1 MSIALIPTFV
11 RAGGAALLCM
21 TAAVAC
27 AAHAQIA
34 SNTPPAQTP
43 AAANSPAAEAA
54 AKGVYTD
61 KDFELLT
68 QAEKDAAKEAARTAH
83 FETLRI
89 CADPGNMP
97 LSNRAGEGYENKIA
111 VVLAK
116 ALNTNVSYFWRPYI
130 ERGMTRQTFEE
141 NECDVL
147 MDVPA
152 DYGPVL
158 PTIPIYRTTY
168 VFVSLADKNLKFK
181 DLDDPSL
188 KALRVGVFELSALR
202 EALADHG
209 VVGNIVVHEVS
220 HDADLV
226 PEHQPWYQ
234 VQQVIDGKLD
244 VAGVWGPFAGWVK
257 TMKGAPVTIQP
268 SNLMEND
275 IPMEFS
281 MAIGVRTTNA
291 VLKYALDNALKTHR
305 DEIAAILASYGVPLV
320 KCADCLI
327 AGDLPSH
334 GQYTIPP
341 PAAENFG
348 VATHWTIAQAQ
359 VDQWLAEGS
368 ELNVEFADAVLAND
382 VDRALYLIGKGAD
395 LNKPDKQGNT
405 ALGVASRFGC
415 IEMMRLLVEHGA
427 KVDGPDRDGWTPL
440 LRAIASNQVKS
451 IKFLL
456 DHGADREGLVLGG
469 YTPFAIALEEQ
480 DFDAAKALIEAGVEI
495 NKPIS
500 KYKLTPL
507 MIVASE
513 QPASSRTARL
523 LQTAGPLEIA
533 RELLARGVDVNAAN
547 VDGVTAL
554 MIAAA
559 RDNSAMVG
567 LLLQSGA
574 DPHAKSADG
583 QTARDIAVKNDN
595 LAAVRTLNLLEHAN

>member
-1 MSIALIPTFV
+1 MVAMLFGIG
-11 RAGGAALLCM
+11 RAVGVSVFFAAL
-21 TAAVAC
+21 VA
-27 AAHAQIA
+27 H
-34 SNTPPAQTP
+34 PAQ
-43 AAANSPAAEAA
+43 AQDSNNPAAEAA
-54 AKGVYTD
+54 AKGVYAD

-68 QAEKDAAKEAARTAH
+68 QAEKDAAKEAARHAH
-83 FETLRI
+83 FASLRV

-111 VVLAK
+111 EVLAK
-116 ALNTNVSYFWRPYI
+116 ALNTEVSYFWRPYI

-141 NECDVL
+141 DVCDLL
-147 MDVPA
+147 MDVPS

-168 VFVSLADKNLKFK
+168 VFVSRADKNLKINN
-181 DLDDPSL
+181 LNDPQL
-188 KALRVGVFELSALR
+188 AKLRLGVFELSALR
-202 EALADHG
+202 EALANHG
-209 VVGNIVVHEVS
+209 VIGNVIVHEVS

-244 VAGVWGPFAGWVK
+244 IAGVWGPFAGWVK
-257 TMKGAPVTIQP
+257 TMKGAPVAIEPT
-268 SNLMEND
+268 NLMDDD

-291 VLKYALDNALKTHR
+291 VLKYALDDALKAHR
-305 DEIAAILASYGVPLV
+305 DEIGTILANYGVPLV

-334 GQYTIPP
+334 GLYTVPP

-348 VATHWTIAQAQ
+348 TPTHWTVAKEK
-359 VDQWLAEGS
+359 VDQWLADGAEVNS
-368 ELNVEFADAVLAND
+368 EFANAVLAND
-382 VDRALYLIGKGAD
+382 VDRALYLIGKGAEI
-395 LNKPDKQGNT
+395 NKLDKQGSL

-415 IEMMRLLVEHGA
+415 IEMMQLLIDNGA
-427 KVDGPDRDGWTPL
+427 KVDALDRDGWTAL
-440 LRAIASNQVKS
+440 LRAVDANQVKS

-469 YTPFAIALEEQ
+469 YTLLSIALEEQ
-480 DFDAAKALIEAGVEI
+480 DFDAAKALVEAGVEI

-513 QPASSRTARL
+513 LPAASRTSRL
-523 LQTAGPLEIA
+523 LQTNGPVEIA
-533 RELLARGVDVNAAN
+533 RELLTRGVDVNAAN

-559 RDNSAMVG
+559 HDNSAMIG
-567 LLLQSGA
+567 LLLQAGA
-574 DPHAKSADG
+574 DPRVKSANG
-583 QTARDIAVKNDN
+583 ETARDIAAKNDN
-595 LAAVRTLNLLEHAN
+595 LAATRTLNLLEHIQPN

>member
-1 MSIALIPTFV
+1 MPVAMLSVLSRVLTATLLLGVAIIISPARAEDPTD
-11 RAGGAALLCM
+11 
-21 TAAVAC
+21 
-27 AAHAQIA
+27 
-34 SNTPPAQTP
+34 NP
-43 AAANSPAAEAA
+43 AADAA
-54 AKGVYTD
+54 AKGVYAD
-61 KDFELLT
+61 KDFEILT

-83 FETLRI
+83 FASLRI

-111 VVLAK
+111 EVLAR
-116 ALNTNVSYFWRPYI
+116 ALGTQVSYFWRPYI
-130 ERGMTRQTFEE
+130 ERGITRQTFEE

-168 VFVSLADKNLKFK
+168 VFVSRADRNLKFNN
-181 DLDDPSL
+181 LDDPQL
-188 KALRVGVFELSALR
+188 TMLRVGVFELSALR
-202 EALADHG
+202 QALANHG
-209 VVGNIVVHEVS
+209 VISNIVVHEVS

-234 VQQVIDGKLD
+234 VQQMIDGKLD

-257 TMKGAPVTIQP
+257 TMKGAQVTIQP
-268 SNLMEND
+268 TNLMDDD

-291 VLKYALDNALKTHR
+291 VLKYALDNALKSHR
-305 DEIAAILASYGVPLV
+305 DEIGAILTNYGVPLV
-320 KCADCLI
+320 QCADCLI

-334 GQYTIPP
+334 GLYTLPP

-348 VATHWTIAQAQ
+348 VATHWTIAKEQI
-359 VDQWLAEGS
+359 DQWLAQGS

-395 LNKPDKQGNT
+395 VNKLDKQGNN

-415 IEMMRLLVEHGA
+415 IEMMQLLVDHGA
-427 KVDGPDRDGWTPL
+427 KVDAPDRDGWTPL
-440 LRAIASNQVKS
+440 FRAIVSNQVKS

-456 DHGADREGLVLGG
+456 DRGADRESTALDG
-469 YTPFAIALEEQ
+469 YTPLSIALEEQ
-480 DFDAAKALIEAGVEI
+480 DYDSAMALIKAGAEI

-513 QPASSRTARL
+513 QPAGSRTMRL
-523 LQTAGPLEIA
+523 LQTLGPVEVA
-533 RELLARGVDVNAAN
+533 RELLSRGVDVNATN
-547 VDGVTAL
+547 VAGVTAL

-559 RDNSAMVG
+559 HDNSAMIG
-567 LLLQSGA
+567 LLLQAGA
-574 DPHAKSADG
+574 DPRAKSAEG
-583 QTARDIAVKNDN
+583 ETARDIATKNDN
-595 LAAVRTLNLLEHAN
+595 LAAVRTLSLLEHAPAN

>member
-1 MSIALIPTFV
+1 MAVIGKSCRPIALLSKIGRTTAAILLF
-11 RAGGAALLCM
+11 AAL
-21 TAAVAC
+21 AAF
-27 AAHAQIA
+27 
-34 SNTPPAQTP
+34 PAQ
-43 AAANSPAAEAA
+43 AQDSNNPAAEAA

-68 QAEKDAAKEAARTAH
+68 QAEKDAAKEAARHAH
-83 FETLRI
+83 FESLRV

-111 VVLAK
+111 EVIAK
-116 ALNTNVSYFWRPYI
+116 ALNTQVSYFWRPYI

-141 NECDVL
+141 DACDLL

-168 VFVSLADKNLKFK
+168 VFVSRADRDLKIKN
-181 DLDDPSL
+181 LDDPQL
-188 KALRVGVFELSALR
+188 AKLRVGVFELSALR
-202 EALADHG
+202 EALANHG
-209 VVGNIVVHEVS
+209 VVANIVVHEVS

-244 VAGVWGPFAGWVK
+244 IAGVWGPFAGWVK
-257 TMKGAPVTIQP
+257 TMKGAPVTMQP
-268 SNLMEND
+268 TNLMDDD

-291 VLKYALDNALKTHR
+291 VLKYALDSALKAHR
-305 DEIAAILASYGVPLV
+305 DEIGTILANYGVPLV

-327 AGDLPSH
+327 AGDLASH
-334 GQYTIPP
+334 GLYTVPP

-348 VATHWTIAQAQ
+348 TPTHWTISKGQ
-359 VDQWLAEGS
+359 VDQWLADGAEV
-368 ELNVEFADAVLAND
+368 NTEFADAVLAND
-382 VDRALYLIGKGAD
+382 VDRANYLVGKGAQI
-395 LNKPDKQGNT
+395 NKPDKQGNL

-415 IEMMRLLVEHGA
+415 VEMMQLLIDNGA
-427 KVDGPDRDGWTPL
+427 KVDAPDRDGWTAL
-440 LRAIASNQVKS
+440 MRAIAANQVKS

-469 YTPFAIALEEQ
+469 YTPLSIALEEQ
-480 DFDAAKALIEAGVEI
+480 DFDAAKALIEAGVEVK
-495 NKPIS
+495 KPIS

-513 QPASSRTARL
+513 LPAGSRTSRL
-523 LQTAGPLEIA
+523 LQTSGPVEIA
-533 RELLARGVDVNAAN
+533 RELLSRGVDVNATN

-559 RDNSAMVG
+559 HDNSAMIG

-574 DPHAKSADG
+574 DPHAKSAQG
-583 QTARDIAVKNDN
+583 ETARDIAAKNDN
-595 LAAVRTLNLLEHAN
+595 LAAVRTLSLLEQK

>member
-1 MSIALIPTFV
+1 MSVAMLSEIG
-11 RAGGAALLCM
+11 RAIGASLFFAAL
-21 TAAVAC
+21 VVY
-27 AAHAQIA
+27 
-34 SNTPPAQTP
+34 PAQ
-43 AAANSPAAEAA
+43 AQDANNPAAEAA
-54 AKGVYTD
+54 AKGVYAD

-68 QAEKDAAKEAARTAH
+68 QAEKDAAKEAARHTH
-83 FETLRI
+83 FASLRV

-111 VVLAK
+111 EVIAK
-116 ALNTNVSYFWRPYI
+116 ALNTQVSYFWRPYI

-141 NECDVL
+141 DVCDLL
-147 MDVPA
+147 MDVPS

-158 PTIPIYRTTY
+158 PTIPIYRTSY
-168 VFVSLADKNLKFK
+168 VFVSRADRNLTIKN
-181 DLDDPSL
+181 LDDPQL
-188 KALRVGVFELSALR
+188 AKLRLGVFELSALR
-202 EALADHG
+202 EALANHG
-209 VVGNIVVHEVS
+209 VVANVVVHEVS

-244 VAGVWGPFAGWVK
+244 IAGVWGPFAGWVK
-257 TMKGAPVTIQP
+257 TIKGAPITIEP
-268 SNLMEND
+268 TNLMDDD

-291 VLKYALDNALKTHR
+291 VLKYALDDALKKHR
-305 DEIAAILASYGVPLV
+305 DEIGAILANYGVPLV

-334 GQYTIPP
+334 GLYTVPP

-348 VATHWTIAQAQ
+348 TPTHWTISKEQ
-359 VDQWLAEGS
+359 VDQWLADGAEV
-368 ELNVEFADAVLAND
+368 NTEFADAVLAND
-382 VDRALYLIGKGAD
+382 VDRAHYLIGKGAQV
-395 LNKPDKQGNT
+395 NKPDKQGNL

-415 IEMMRLLVEHGA
+415 IEMMQLLIDNGA
-427 KVDGPDRDGWTPL
+427 KVDAPDRDGWTAL
-440 LRAIASNQVKS
+440 MRAIAANQVKS
-451 IKFLL
+451 IKFLS
-456 DHGADREGLVLGG
+456 DHGADREALVLGG
-469 YTPFAIALEEQ
+469 YTPLAIALEEQ

-500 KYKLTPL
+500 KFKLTPL

-513 QPASSRTARL
+513 LPAGSRTSRL
-523 LQTAGPLEIA
+523 LQTNGPVEIA
-533 RELLARGVDVNAAN
+533 GELLARGVDVNAAN
-547 VDGVTAL
+547 ADGVTAL

-559 RDNSAMVG
+559 RDNSAMIG

-583 QTARDIAVKNDN
+583 ETARDIAAKNDN
-595 LAAVRTLNLLEHAN
+595 LAAVRTLSLLEHKQAN

>member
-1 MSIALIPTFV
+1 MSVGVPLGIRCAI
-11 RAGGAALLCM
+11 GAAVFF
-21 TAAVAC
+21 AAL
-27 AAHAQIA
+27 AAHPVQAQD
-34 SNTPPAQTP
+34 SN
-43 AAANSPAAEAA
+43 NPAAEAA
-54 AKGVYTD
+54 AKGVYAD

-68 QAEKDAAKEAARTAH
+68 QAEKDAAKEAARNAH
-83 FETLRI
+83 FTSLRV

-111 VVLAK
+111 EVIAK
-116 ALNTNVSYFWRPYI
+116 ALNTQVSYFWRPYI

-141 NECDVL
+141 DVCDLL
-147 MDVPA
+147 MDVPS

-168 VFVSLADKNLKFK
+168 VFVSRADKNLKINN
-181 DLDDPSL
+181 LDDPQL
-188 KALRVGVFELSALR
+188 AKLRLGVFELSALR
-202 EALADHG
+202 EALANHG
-209 VVGNIVVHEVS
+209 VVGNVIVHEVS

-234 VQQVIDGKLD
+234 VQQVVDGKLD
-244 VAGVWGPFAGWVK
+244 IAGVWGPFAGWVK
-257 TMKGAPVTIQP
+257 VLKGAPVTIQP
-268 SNLMEND
+268 TNLMDDD

-291 VLKYALDNALKTHR
+291 VLKYALDEALKAHR
-305 DEIAAILASYGVPLV
+305 DEISAILANYGVPLV

-334 GQYTIPP
+334 GLYTVPP
-341 PAAENFG
+341 PATENFG
-348 VATHWTIAQAQ
+348 IATHWTISKQQ
-359 VDQWLAEGS
+359 LDQWLADGAEVNS
-368 ELNVEFADAVLAND
+368 EFANAVLAND
-382 VDRALYLIGKGAD
+382 VDRASYLIGKGASI
-395 LNKPDKQGNT
+395 NKPDKQGNL

-415 IEMMRLLVEHGA
+415 IEMMQLLIDNGA
-427 KVDGPDRDGWTPL
+427 KVDAPDRDGWSPL
-440 LRAIASNQVKS
+440 MRAIAANQVKS

-469 YTPFAIALEEQ
+469 YTPLSIALEEQ
-480 DFDAAKALIEAGVEI
+480 DYDAAKALVEAGAEI

-500 KYKLTPL
+500 KYQLTPL

-513 QPASSRTARL
+513 LPASSRTSRL
-523 LQTAGPLEIA
+523 LQTNGPVEIA

-559 RDNSAMVG
+559 HDNSAMIG
-567 LLLQSGA
+567 LLLQAGA
-574 DPHAKSADG
+574 NPRAKSANG
-583 QTARDIAVKNDN
+583 ETARDIAAKNDN
-595 LAAVRTLNLLEHAN
+595 LAAVRTLSLLEHTQAN